1 MRELLREIPV
11 VCIATVR
18 APLRADVRLVPRLAC
33 GFPRIRRGQVD
44 GTVKPMTT
52 LLPTLP
58 LASTRVADAMHDGVI
73 VCERDEPLSR
83 VARLMSEHRV
93 HSVVVGGEAGR
104 LWGIVSDLDLVAAAA
119 VRPLEEQTA
128 GGTAVT
134 PVVAVAPEHSLQE
147 AAQLMTEYGVAH
159 LVVVEQHT
167 GRPVGVLSTLDVAR
181 TLAA

>member
-1 MRELLREIPV
+1 
-11 VCIATVR
+11 
-18 APLRADVRLVPRLAC
+18 
-33 GFPRIRRGQVD
+33 
-44 GTVKPMTT
+44 MTT
-52 LLPTLP
+52 PLP
-58 LASTRVADAMHDGVI
+58 LASSSLATTLVSDAMHEGVI
-73 VCERDEPLSR
+73 VCDRDEPLSR

-93 HSVVVGGEAGR
+93 HSVVVDGEAGR

-119 VRPLEEQTA
+119 VRPLDEQTA

-147 AAQLMTEYGVAH
+147 AAQLMTAYGVAH
-159 LVVVEQHT
+159 LVVVESDT